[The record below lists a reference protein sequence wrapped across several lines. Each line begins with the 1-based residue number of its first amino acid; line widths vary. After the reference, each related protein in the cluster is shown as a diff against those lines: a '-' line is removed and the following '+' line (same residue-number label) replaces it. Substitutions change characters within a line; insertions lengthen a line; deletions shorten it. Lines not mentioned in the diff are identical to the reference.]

1 MLELIDIWKSYEGK
15 PLLQGV
21 SFSVQQGE
29 TICLLGASG
38 SGKSTILR
46 IIAGLEDCEAGS
58 VYWGS
63 EDLKNIPV
71 HHRNFGLMFQDYA
84 LFPHKSVA
92 ENVAFGLKMKGMNS
106 TDQAE
111 KIKAAL
117 SLVDMDTFINRRV
130 TDLSGGEQQRVALA
144 RALAP
149 EPRLLMLDEP
159 LAALDRALR
168 DQLVEELR
176 HILTRTEV
184 PAIYV
189 THDQQEAYIISDRML
204 LMNNGKIVQQ
214 GKPVDLYQKPNSLW
228 AATFLGITNQLAGK
242 VISTEPFTVATPAG
256 NLFVTSDPEVN
267 LPSGTPVMVLIPP
280 TGAALEQNDTDQNC
294 ILGKVV
300 DTVFLGEGFRIE
312 LALPSGEILVF
323 SLHSAV
329 PKGEMLSLYFTRNQ
343 LICLPITDSM

>member
-21 SFSVQQGE
+21 SFTVQQGE

-46 IIAGLEDCEAGS
+46 IIAGLEDCEAGIVS
-58 VYWGS
+58 WDGT
-63 EDLKNIPV
+63 DLSNVPV
-71 HHRNFGLMFQDYA
+71 HNRNFGLMFQDYA

-92 ENVAFGLKMKGMNS
+92 ENVGFGLKMKG
-106 TDQAE
+106 TTKAEQAE

-117 SLVDMDTFINRRV
+117 SLVDMESFVHRRV

-176 HILTRTEV
+176 HILSRTGV
-184 PAIYV
+184 PAVYV

-204 LMNNGKIVQQ
+204 LMNNGRIVQQ
-214 GKPVDLYQKPNSLW
+214 GKPAELYRRPNSLW
-228 AATFLGITNQLAGK
+228 AATFLGISNQIEGVVK
-242 VISTEPFTVATPAG
+242 TKEPCTVETQVGLFTVNCEECGSMPLG
-256 NLFVTSDPEVN
+256 NRVT
-267 LPSGTPVMVLIPP
+267 VLVPP
-280 TGAALEQNDTDQNC
+280 TGAALIPATVAYSTITGRVCD
-294 ILGKVV
+294 VV
-300 DTVFLGEGFRIE
+300 FFGEGYRIE
-312 LALPSGEILVF
+312 LALDNGQVF
-323 SLHSAV
+323 IFTLNSAV
-329 PKGEMLSLYFTRNQ
+329 AKGDVLSLFFGIDQ
-343 LICLPITDSM
+343 LFCLAEQKN